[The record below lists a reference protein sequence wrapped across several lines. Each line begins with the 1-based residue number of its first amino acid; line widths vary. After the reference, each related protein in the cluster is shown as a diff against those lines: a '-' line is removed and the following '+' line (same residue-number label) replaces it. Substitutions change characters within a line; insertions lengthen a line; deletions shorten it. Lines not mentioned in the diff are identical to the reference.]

1 MIKNLL
7 NKLIYNST
15 SIVMFSILIT
25 YFIVYSNPIHAE
37 TQWSPEIYYIMKPRF
52 YVDNFAIIDELLL
65 LVSEQ
70 NLNNKS
76 ISSILTTMLII
87 HLKSRSN

>member
-1 MIKNLL
+1 MKLTKLL
-7 NKLIYNST
+7 YNST
-15 SIVMFSILIT
+15 SIVMFSILII

-37 TQWSPEIYYIMKPRF
+37 TQWSPEIYYIVKQRF

-76 ISSILTTMLII
+76 ISSILTTMFNNT
-87 HLKSRSN
+87 LKSRSN